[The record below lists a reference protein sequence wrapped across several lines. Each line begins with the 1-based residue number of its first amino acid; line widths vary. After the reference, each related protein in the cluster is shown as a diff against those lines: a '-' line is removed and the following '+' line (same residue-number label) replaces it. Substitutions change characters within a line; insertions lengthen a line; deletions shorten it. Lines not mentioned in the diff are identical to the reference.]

1 MATFIGSICDVPT
14 GIFSST
20 RETAQHQAHSNLDA
34 HRPPEDD
41 QPDPPNAEH
50 SAQEDTQEQQE
61 IPDIAEATRQQTRTA
76 GSSRAREYSS
86 RHAEAL
92 SDAGYRAGQWAKHVT
107 DWAIMVP
114 GDVTLSLSRGFHNA
128 PKLYHDSMIETFPK
142 VIGIRSGFRAAG
154 KVNITPTSSCVDT
167 YIAM

>member
-1 MATFIGSICDVPT
+1 MAAFIGSILDVPT

-41 QPDPPNAEH
+41 HPEPPNAEH
-50 SAQEDTQEQQE
+50 SAQEDTQGQPENPE
-61 IPDIAEATRQQTRTA
+61 INDVIRQQTRTT

-86 RHAEAL
+86 RRAEAL
-92 SDAGYRAGQWAKHVT
+92 SDAGYRAGQWAKHVI

-128 PKLYHDSMIETFPK
+128 PKLYHDSMVETFPK

-154 KVNITPTSSCVDT
+154 KVP
-167 YIAM
+167 